1 VPSSFEEASA
11 SQEALDDQPSPHAR
25 TRFGAL
31 AYREFRLLWFG
42 LLVSNTGGWMAIL
55 AQGWLV
61 VQLAPNASL
70 ASLYLGLVGFARAIP
85 VFALSGV
92 AGALADRRDRRRILA
107 VCELLLGLLT
117 LLLGILAQTGVVR
130 VWQVLLIAA
139 LSAAASAFEAPTRQS
154 LVSVLVGKR
163 ELMNAIGLNSAA
175 FNGPAIIGP
184 ALGGLI
190 VNAYGVADCF
200 YINAASYMA
209 VFAAVIL
216 MKPKPPLNALPETD
230 IWSDVIEGFRY
241 VRANALI
248 FAVVLLSA
256 LQALIGRPYIQLLP
270 AFSKAQLGA
279 GARELGILLSVS
291 GAGALVGSIA
301 TAFVGGRAPRGR
313 LLIGSAAASGA
324 LLALLG
330 ATHSLWPAATVLLA
344 LGIAAMLFLGT
355 ANTILQTHTPI
366 AMRGRVMSIY
376 TMIFLGFMPLGS
388 WLLGSIASVTSLPVA
403 FVLGGVALIVAVAIT
418 ARRPD
423 IRALN

>member
-1 VPSSFEEASA
+1 MPCSFEEASA
-11 SQEALDDQPSPHAR
+11 SQEALADQPSPHAR

-190 VNAYGVADCF
+190 VSAYGVADCF

-209 VFAAVIL
+209 VYAAVLL
-216 MKPKPPLNALPETD
+216 MKPKPPFNALPETD

-279 GARELGILLSVS
+279 GARELGILLAVS

-301 TAFVGGRAPRGR
+301 TAFIGGRAPRGR

-330 ATHSLWPAATVLLA
+330 ATHSLWSSATVLLA
-344 LGIAAMLFLGT
+344 LGVAAMLYLGT

-403 FVLGGVALIVAVAIT
+403 FVLGGVVLIAAVAVI

-423 IRALN
+423 IRALI

>member
-1 VPSSFEEASA
+1 MPSSFEEASA

-209 VFAAVIL
+209 VYAAVLL
-216 MKPKPPLNALPETD
+216 MKPKPPFNALPETD

-248 FAVVLLSA
+248 FAVVVLSA

-279 GARELGILLSVS
+279 GARELGILLAVS

-301 TAFVGGRAPRGR
+301 TAFIGGRAPRGR
-313 LLIGSAAASGA
+313 LLIASAAASGA

-330 ATHSLWPAATVLLA
+330 AMHTLWSAATVLLA
-344 LGIAAMLFLGT
+344 LGVAAMLYLGT

-403 FVLGGVALIVAVAIT
+403 FALGGVALIVAVAIT

-423 IRALN
+423 IRALT

>member
-92 AGALADRRDRRRILA
+92 AGALADRQDRRRILA

-139 LSAAASAFEAPTRQS
+139 LSAATSAFEAPTRQS

-209 VFAAVIL
+209 VYAAVL
-216 MKPKPPLNALPETD
+216 LLKPKPPLSGLPETD

-241 VRANALI
+241 VRANSLI
-248 FAVVLLSA
+248 FAVVVLSA

-279 GARELGILLSVS
+279 GARELGILLAVS

-301 TAFVGGRAPRGR
+301 TAFIGGRAPRGR

-330 ATHSLWPAATVLLA
+330 ATHSLLPAATVLLA
-344 LGIAAMLFLGT
+344 LGVAAMLFLGT

-403 FVLGGVALIVAVAIT
+403 FVLGGVVLIAAVAIT

-423 IRALN
+423 IRALT

>member
-1 VPSSFEEASA
+1 
-11 SQEALDDQPSPHAR
+11 
-25 TRFGAL
+25 
-31 AYREFRLLWFG
+31 
-42 LLVSNTGGWMAIL
+42 
-55 AQGWLV
+55 
-61 VQLAPNASL
+61 
-70 ASLYLGLVGFARAIP
+70 
-85 VFALSGV
+85 
-92 AGALADRRDRRRILA
+92 
-107 VCELLLGLLT
+107 
-117 LLLGILAQTGVVR
+117 VR

-139 LSAAASAFEAPTRQS
+139 LSAATSAFEAPTRQS

-209 VFAAVIL
+209 VFAAVL
-216 MKPKPPLNALPETD
+216 LLKPKPPLSGLPETD

-248 FAVVLLSA
+248 FAVVVLSA

-279 GARELGILLSVS
+279 GARELGILLAVS

-301 TAFVGGRAPRGR
+301 TAFIGGRAPRGS

-330 ATHSLWPAATVLLA
+330 ATHSLLPAATVLLA

-403 FVLGGVALIVAVAIT
+403 FALGGVVLIAAVAII

-423 IRALN
+423 IRALT